1 VRKETPNS
9 REKAFVCMFYGRA
22 GHLDEFCFRRKK
34 IGKRCFEYARNSY
47 RDEFFDFLPLF
58 YSRASPCTPSRALS
72 YFSHGS
78 NLHSYGFGSRE
89 NNFMPRCFG
98 YGPRSHRGDRFPRRH
113 GFPTGESHTHFEPK
127 HLDGPHF
134 LHFSSRPT
142 GSKGEVQ
149 KTVKTFSCRMVKCWI
164 PKIYLTN
171 SSTEPSTSSRL
182 I

>member
-1 VRKETPNS
+1 
-9 REKAFVCMFYGRA
+9 
-22 GHLDEFCFRRKK
+22 
-34 IGKRCFEYARNSY
+34 
-47 RDEFFDFLPLF
+47 
-58 YSRASPCTPSRALS
+58 
-72 YFSHGS
+72 
-78 NLHSYGFGSRE
+78 
-89 NNFMPRCFG
+89 MPRRFG
-98 YGPRSHRGDRFPRRH
+98 YDPRSHRGDRFPRRH
-113 GFPTGESHTHFEPK
+113 DFPAGESHTHFEPK

-149 KTVKTFSCRMVKCWI
+149 KTVKTSSCRMVKCWI